1 VAKSFMTLGFIAAGA
16 AASFLSPAVVIALW
30 GAAGTV
36 ACGVADASLDCGET
50 PAAFTA
56 ATV

>member
-1 VAKSFMTLGFIAAGA
+1 VVVARLAEAVTEPTRCTNA
-16 AASFLSPAVVIALW
+16 AAER
-30 GAAGTV
+30 
-36 ACGVADASLDCGET
+36 ACGVADASLDCGDS